1 VPEAVGVLT
10 RAPHRLGRFCIVL
23 GGTLATVALAWGLS
37 VLVLLPDSWGVLLI
51 KELWVPAETLL
62 PLVMTGLVIASLI
75 VGAQA
80 GLRALGAAPR
90 SLAAQLVNA
99 ALYAIGGTVGAVV
112 DGARGSCWGVV
123 VALAISAVVWWWQLR
138 RGIGDH
144 LSRTRD
150 HDRSVDSLEEI
161 AP

>member
-1 VPEAVGVLT
+1 
-10 RAPHRLGRFCIVL
+10 
-23 GGTLATVALAWGLS
+23 VALVWGLS

-51 KELWVPAETLL
+51 KELWAPAEALL
-62 PLVMTGLVIASLI
+62 PLVMAGLVMASLV

-90 SLAAQLVNA
+90 SLTAQLVNA
-99 ALYAIGGTVGAVV
+99 TLYAIGGTVGALV

-138 RGIGDH
+138 RGIEDH
-144 LSRTRD
+144 LTRARD
-150 HDRSVDSLEEI
+150 SDPSVDSLEEI
-161 AP
+161 TP